1 MQGLLT
7 NHTRTTF
14 DFDGNETVKGF
25 WVNLFDPHRFAIRQ
39 RLGPS
44 PGIQTREVE
53 VVEPITRR
61 TPHVKNLDTTA
72 TIEVA
77 NELID
82 RGGERVNWILQL
94 FIMFRKDGLLR

>member
-1 MQGLLT
+1 MEGLLT

-14 DFDGNETVKGF
+14 DFDGNETVKVF
-25 WVNLFDPHRFAIRQ
+25 WINLFDPHRFAVRQ
-39 RLGPS
+39 RLGSS
-44 PGIQTREVE
+44 PGIQTGEVE
-53 VVEPITRR
+53 VVKPITRHA
-61 TPHVKNLDTTA
+61 PHVKNLDTTA

-82 RGGERVNWILQL
+82 RGGECVNGILQL